1 MGKSKKKIGIIIGV
15 CILILIVAVVV
26 MLYFTTDF
34 LKATDTL
41 FYKYASQ
48 SLAMVED
55 YAKNINQTT
64 IDTIKQ
70 NTYNT
75 KADVSFD
82 LVTNDEQIATQIP
95 PRNFSISYNKSADP
109 AAKKDASDISLK
121 FLNKEIFNVKY
132 AHNDDSYGLTSAEVV
147 NKYLVVDNN
156 NLKQLAQKLG
166 IQDVT
171 AIPNRIDNLSLTDLL
186 QLTQSEKDYLTQTYL
201 PVIMQQIPKENYAK
215 ESGVTIQREK
225 ETLHTN
231 SYSVSLTNTQIQNI
245 ITAVLQQVRQ
255 DDTMINLILQKMRMV
270 DSQTTMDSKTLKIQI
285 DNAITQIN
293 TATFSNVKITV
304 FEANGQI
311 ARLQVDN
318 PEMGS
323 VQFDFE
329 KSNNAVRIIMNIEY
343 AQTNGTSDTNTNTNT
358 NTIDDDGY
366 VNISG
371 NNQVNEPSNPTSMK
385 LTSLEFAKQQA
396 TNTSNNII
404 IATFQYNEEIVKF
417 SIQDKTDI
425 TEQTMTITDNWIVNV
440 NISDTTYFTI
450 KMNAQTTPAQ
460 TASVV
465 TLDESNA
472 AIVNN
477 FTPAYITNLYNGI
490 LQRLQQLYT
499 QKLEQVKIAQQEENV
514 ANGLNPVDP
523 NAPEANTIVPNNTI
537 VGQ

>member
-231 SYSVSLTNTQIQNI
+231 SYSVRLTNTQIQNI